1 MCCIGIFSQACC
13 ELLAR
18 NSAHDRFGRSI
29 IRAIPRSLPC
39 HRAAHLFLRQGAASP
54 RSSRDVLC
62 DVAAPAA
69 LCADGIGFGR
79 IYAMC
84 ADKVAI
90 GPICLLAG
98 RAICVKG
105 EAGAARSRG
114 IAVGPVSLRP
124 LSAVRWP
131 AMAGGGYSAAVAAN
145 NNTNVKP
152 IEMGALRRKAR
163 ISGILRLI
171 LSVLPNSKGIDQSR
185 TA

>member
-1 MCCIGIFSQACC
+1 M
-13 ELLAR
+13 
-18 NSAHDRFGRSI
+18 
-29 IRAIPRSLPC
+29 
-39 HRAAHLFLRQGAASP
+39 
-54 RSSRDVLC
+54 SSRRPPFSAAGRGVSSILAGC
-62 DVAAPAA
+62 LVDVAAPAA

>member
-54 RSSRDVLC
+54 RSSRAVLC

-90 GPICLLAG
+90 GPICLLAA

-105 EAGAARSRG
+105 GGEVARSRG
-114 IAVGPVSLRP
+114 IAVGSVPSRR

-131 AMAGGGYSAAVAAN
+131 AMAGGCYSAAAATDD
-145 NNTNVKP
+145 NTNVKP
-152 IEMGALRRKAR
+152 IEIGALRRKAR
-163 ISGILRLI
+163 ISGILWLI
-171 LSVLPNSKGIDQSR
+171 LSVSPNSKGIDQSR